1 MSIAIE
7 FINLIVPKMILDEKY
22 VGGVDKFKRDSPN
35 KSFKE
40 DDSLVRVGF
49 MNYNDL
55 YIFLDFVTSN
65 GLEYIEKSTTD
76 FVIIS
81 VLSGASWEVDW
92 IDYDES
98 SCWYVK

>member
-1 MSIAIE
+1 
-7 FINLIVPKMILDEKY
+7 
-22 VGGVDKFKRDSPN
+22 
-35 KSFKE
+35 
-40 DDSLVRVGF
+40 

-55 YIFLDFVTSN
+55 YNFLDFVTSN